1 MAALNKSFAIAHSVS
16 SLLNL
21 GVLGASVSLALLVGE
36 YGLLW

>member
-21 GVLGASVSLALLVGE
+21 GFLGASVSLALLVGE
-36 YGLLW
+36 YGLV